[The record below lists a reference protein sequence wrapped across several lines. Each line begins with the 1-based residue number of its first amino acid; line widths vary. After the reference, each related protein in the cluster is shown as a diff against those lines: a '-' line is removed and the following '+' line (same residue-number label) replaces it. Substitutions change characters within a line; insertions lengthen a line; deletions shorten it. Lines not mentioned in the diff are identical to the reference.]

1 MSEPTGVHEFVPFTQ
16 RKVHYELKSGDFV
29 RIQGKFF
36 IIDEIRRFKRPFDF
50 LDTDDLQVQLTQLTG
65 SLANRFIHLDKFA
78 VDPEATCAGT
88 EVTVTYRGADITG
101 LQYAHVW
108 TVLNADPDHPHEI
121 DLNSFTKEDIL
132 QVTLVYAA
140 GETGETALWFSGEEY
155 TLVEYPGPMTLP
167 DGRKTT
173 GVPNRFVI
181 VAYYGFSR
189 VVTKEEFEEADMAGR
204 MRT

>member
-16 RKVHYELKSGDFV
+16 RKVHYELKPGDFV

-36 IIDEIRRFKRPFDF
+36 IIDEIRRFKKPFDF
-50 LDTDDLQVQLTQLTG
+50 DDDETRQLISLTG

-78 VDPEATCAGT
+78 VDPEAACAGT
-88 EVTVTYRGADITG
+88 QVTITYRGADITG

-121 DLNSFTKEDIL
+121 DLNSFTREDIL
-132 QVTLVYAA
+132 QAVVTYAA
-140 GETGETALWFSGEEY
+140 GEAGETALWFSGEEY
-155 TLVEYPGPMTLP
+155 TLVEYPSG
-167 DGRKTT
+167 KT
-173 GVPNRFVI
+173 PNRFVI

-204 MRT
+204 LRT